1 MGRGPVR
8 YGPGAGPQ
16 SPLPPRGAE
25 SGARF
30 SAHSL
35 HCRIATPLMEQEA
48 LLNREAASK
57 SGQGAVRAHDS
68 MSRDDDSQGVGAH
81 RLPYGPGCAGPA
93 D

>member
-1 MGRGPVR
+1 MGRRAVR

-35 HCRIATPLMEQEA
+35 HCRIGAALMEQKA
-48 LLNREAASK
+48 LLNCEAASK
-57 SGQGAVRAHDS
+57 SGQGAVRAHDP

-81 RLPYGPGCAGPA
+81 RLPYGPGGARPA